1 MRLHPMWTYMRRHGA
16 RVLSCVA
23 VAMLGTV
30 VGAGAHDFWLV
41 PDAFQMKPGEALVV
55 RGQTGS
61 SFPGSEAAVAVE
73 RIREARVVGAD
84 GEERITDLSHQG
96 KSLLLRHRLRTAGQR
111 IVAVSIGWRHV
122 RESAESFRRYLVLEG
137 APEAL
142 QRYERAGL
150 LPADSTVRRYA
161 KYAKTVV
168 EVGGG
173 NRAYSRVIG
182 HPLEFIPL
190 EDPGRA
196 SGRLR
201 LRLLF
206 GGSPLANAR
215 VHAGAAP
222 ARGVSAAP
230 SLELMTSEAG
240 VIELPLDAAG
250 SWNVRTLHIVPSAPT
265 ADAAWDV
272 HWATFVFSTR

>member
-1 MRLHPMWTYMRRHGA
+1 MRRHSA
-16 RVLSCVA
+16 RVLSGVVVA
-23 VAMLGTV
+23 VLSTV
-30 VGAGAHDFWLV
+30 VAASAHDFWLV
-41 PDAFQMKPGEALVV
+41 PDAFRLAPGEGLVV

-173 NRAYSRVIG
+173 RRAYSRVIG

-190 EDPGRA
+190 ADPGGA
-196 SGRLR
+196 KGRLR

-206 GGSPLANAR
+206 QGSPLANAR

-222 ARGVSAAP
+222 SPGAATAP
-230 SLELMTSEAG
+230 PLELETSESG
-240 VIELPLDAAG
+240 VIEVPLGAAG
-250 SWNVRTLHIVPSAPT
+250 LWNVRAIHIVPSAPT
-265 ADAAWDV
+265 AAANWDV
-272 HWATFVFSTR
+272 HWATFVFSVR